1 MQPYPNQKTIPR
13 EEYLALKAKNTQIKD
28 YFTDDVRSHG
38 FSIKQYELLSD
49 MAAAEVKKVSLPGQI
64 KAASKKLQGAE
75 AARVHLLRANALDK
89 VDAQLAKK
97 MARDNLVVT
106 AKVPTP
112 KRKRG
117 K

>member
-1 MQPYPNQKTIPR
+1 
-13 EEYLALKAKNTQIKD
+13 
-28 YFTDDVRSHG
+28 
-38 FSIKQYELLSD
+38 

-97 MARDNLVVT
+97 TKRDNLAVT
-106 AKVPTP
+106 ARVPTP
-112 KRKRG
+112 KKRKR
-117 K
+117 

>member
-1 MQPYPNQKTIPR
+1 
-13 EEYLALKAKNTQIKD
+13 
-28 YFTDDVRSHG
+28 
-38 FSIKQYELLSD
+38 

-64 KAASKKLQGAE
+64 KAATKKLQGAE

>member
-13 EEYLALKAKNTQIKD
+13 DEYLVLKAKNTAVKD
-28 YFTDDVRSHG
+28 YFTAEVRSHG
-38 FSIKQYELLSD
+38 FSIKQYELLSE
-49 MAAAEVKKVSLPGQI
+49 MASAEVKKVSLPGQI
-64 KAASKKLQGAE
+64 KAFTKKLQGAE
-75 AARVHLLRANALDK
+75 TARNNLIRANALDRA
-89 VDAQLAKK
+89 DAQISKK
-97 MARDNLVVT
+97 TARDNLVVT

>member
-1 MQPYPNQKTIPR
+1 
-13 EEYLALKAKNTQIKD
+13 
-28 YFTDDVRSHG
+28 
-38 FSIKQYELLSD
+38 

-75 AARVHLLRANALDK
+75 AARVHLIRANALDRA
-89 VDAQLAKK
+89 DAQISKK
-97 MARDNLVVT
+97 TARDNLVVT